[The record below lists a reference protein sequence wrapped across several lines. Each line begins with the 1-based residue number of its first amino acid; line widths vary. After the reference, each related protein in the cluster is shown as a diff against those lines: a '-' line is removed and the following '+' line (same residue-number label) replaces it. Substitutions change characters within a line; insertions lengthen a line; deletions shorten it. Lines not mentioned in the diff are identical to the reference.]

1 MRVGRTAERALVPPI
16 AVLFGLNLV
25 DELDRLAFAA
35 LTPELRDAFG
45 LSDSQVVGIGAL
57 AGLFIMLGALPVGW
71 LGDRHPRMRIV
82 ILMALLWSAMSV
94 LTAVAWA
101 VWVLVVARALSGIAR
116 TSSEVVHPSLIVD
129 YYEPVA
135 QPRAFRI
142 HRLAAPVSTTFA
154 LVIGGLGAWLGW
166 RWTFALVAV
175 PTWLLVLAALTVRE
189 PPRTSLGR
197 PVSDTAEPASRQES
211 EGVWSVLRQ
220 ALRIR
225 TLRRLWGSA
234 FLLGGTFIANT
245 QLLSLFFEREHDFG
259 AFGRGAVQGLY
270 GAGMVVGILVGAR
283 LATRIIVRDDWG
295 RLTGLIGAGVA
306 VMALALLLLSVT
318 PWTPLALAECVLLGV
333 GMGSYQPAFYPLL
346 GQVVPAAT
354 RSRTFGWTLLV
365 TGLGAGIAVPLARVG
380 ELTSYRVTFGVLA
393 CCVVAGA
400 LVIASARRSVAA
412 DIAAAAGGAVGSTSA
427 APAPPV

>member
-1 MRVGRTAERALVPPI
+1 MPPI

-82 ILMALLWSAMSV
+82 IVMALLWSAMSV
-94 LTAVAWA
+94 LTALAWA

-129 YYEPVA
+129 LYEPVA

-142 HRLAAPVSTTFA
+142 HRLAAPVSTAFA

-175 PTWLLVLAALTVRE
+175 PTWLLVLAAFTVRE

-197 PVSDTAEPASRQES
+197 PVAVAAAGAGGPGLWA
-211 EGVWSVLRQ
+211 VLGQ

-245 QLLSLFFEREHDFG
+245 QLLSLFFEREHGFG
-259 AFGRGAVQGLY
+259 AFGRGSVQGLY
-270 GAGMVVGILVGAR
+270 GAGMVIGILIGAR
-283 LATRIIVRDDWG
+283 LATRIIARDEWG
-295 RLTGLIGAGVA
+295 RLTALIGAGVA
-306 VMALALLLLSVT
+306 VMSVALLLLSVT
-318 PWTPLALAECVLLGV
+318 PWAPLALAECVLLGI

-346 GQVVPAAT
+346 GQVVPAET

-380 ELTSYRVTFGVLA
+380 ELTSYRVTFAVLA
-393 CCVVAGA
+393 ACVVAGA
-400 LVIASARRSVAA
+400 LVIASARRGVAA
-412 DIAAAAGGAVGSTSA
+412 DIAAAAGRTVGSTSA
-427 APAPPV
+427 SPGPPV

>member
-1 MRVGRTAERALVPPI
+1 MPPI

-94 LTAVAWA
+94 LTALAWA

-142 HRLAAPVSTTFA
+142 HRLAAPVSTAFA

-175 PTWLLVLAALTVRE
+175 PTWLLVLAAFTVHE

-197 PVSDTAEPASRQES
+197 PVVGES
-211 EGVWSVLRQ
+211 VGAGSPGLWSVLRQ
-220 ALRIR
+220 AMRIR

-245 QLLSLFFEREHDFG
+245 QLLSLFFEREHGFG
-259 AFGRGAVQGLY
+259 AFGRGTVQGLY

-295 RLTGLIGAGVA
+295 RLTALIGAGVA
-306 VMALALLLLSVT
+306 VMSLALLLLSVT
-318 PWTPLALAECVLLGV
+318 PWTPLALAECVLLGI

-346 GQVVPAAT
+346 GQVVPAET

-380 ELTSYRVTFGVLA
+380 ELTSYRVTFAVLA

-412 DIAAAAGGAVGSTSA
+412 DVAAAAGRPVGPGVA
-427 APAPPV
+427 ASPPLA

>member
-1 MRVGRTAERALVPPI
+1 MPPI

-35 LTPELRDAFG
+35 LTPELRDAFA
-45 LSDSQVVGIGAL
+45 LSDSQVVAIGAL
-57 AGLFIMLGALPVGW
+57 AGLCIMLGALPVGW
-71 LGDRHPRMRIV
+71 LGDRYPRMHV
-82 ILMALLWSAMSV
+82 VVLMALLWSAMSV

-116 TSSEVVHPSLIVD
+116 TSSEVVHPSLLVD

-142 HRLAAPVSTTFA
+142 HRLAAPISTAFA
-154 LVIGGLGAWLGW
+154 LVIGALGALVGW

-189 PPRTSLGR
+189 PPRTARPVLDLGR
-197 PVSDTAEPASRQES
+197 GGP
-211 EGVWSVLRQ
+211 GVWSVLVQ

-234 FLLGGTFIANT
+234 FLLGATFIANT
-245 QLLSLFFEREHDFG
+245 QLLSLFFEREHGYG

-270 GAGMVVGILVGAR
+270 GLGMVVGILIGAR
-283 LATRIIVRDDWG
+283 VATRIIFRDDWA
-295 RLTGLIGAGVA
+295 RLPVLIGTGVA
-306 VMALALLLLSVT
+306 VMSLALLLLSVT
-318 PWTPLALAECVLLGV
+318 AWAPLALAECVLLGI

-346 GQVVPAAT
+346 ARVVPAET

-365 TGLGAGIAVPLARVG
+365 TGLGAGLAVPLARIG
-380 ELTSYRVTFGVLA
+380 ELTSYRLTYAVFAASVL
-393 CCVVAGA
+393 AGA
-400 LVIASARRSVAA
+400 LVVASARRSVPA
-412 DIAAAAGGAVGSTSA
+412 DIAAAAGATVEPGSA
-427 APAPPV
+427 AQPPLV

>member
-1 MRVGRTAERALVPPI
+1 MRRTAERALVPPI
-16 AVLFGLNLV
+16 AILFGLNLV

-71 LGDRHPRMRIV
+71 LGDRLPRMRV
-82 ILMALLWSAMSV
+82 VVVMALLWSAMSV
-94 LTAVAWA
+94 LTALAWA
-101 VWVLVVARALSGIAR
+101 VWVLIVARALSGIAR

-129 YYEPVA
+129 LYEPVA

-142 HRLAAPVSTTFA
+142 HRLAAPISTSFA

-175 PTWLLVLAALTVRE
+175 PTWVLVLAALTVRE
-189 PPRTSLGR
+189 PPRTTRSVLDLGGGG
-197 PVSDTAEPASRQES
+197 P
-211 EGVWSVLRQ
+211 GLWSVLRQ

-259 AFGRGAVQGLY
+259 AFGRGTVQGLY
-270 GAGMVVGILVGAR
+270 GIGMVVGILVGAR
-283 LATRIIVRDDWG
+283 LATRIVSRDDWG
-295 RLTGLIGAGVA
+295 RLTALIGAGVA

-318 PWTPLALAECVLLGV
+318 PWTPLALVECVLLGV

-346 GQVVPAAT
+346 GQVVPAQT

-365 TGLGAGIAVPLARVG
+365 TGLGAGLAIPLARVG
-380 ELTSYRVTFGVLA
+380 EVTSYRVTFGVLA
-393 CCVVAGA
+393 ACVLAGA
-400 LVIASARRSVAA
+400 LVIASARRSVAD
-412 DIAAAAGGAVGSTSA
+412 DIAAAAGPLVGPGT
-427 APAPPV
+427 PAPTPLV

>member
-1 MRVGRTAERALVPPI
+1 MPPI

-94 LTAVAWA
+94 LTALAWA

-129 YYEPVA
+129 LYEPVA

-142 HRLAAPVSTTFA
+142 HRLAAPISTAFA

-189 PPRTSLGR
+189 PPRTALGR
-197 PVSDTAEPASRQES
+197 PVPADAVEA
-211 EGVWSVLRQ
+211 GGPGLWTVLRQ

-245 QLLSLFFEREHDFG
+245 QLLSLFFEREHGFG
-259 AFGRGAVQGLY
+259 AFGRGTVQGLY
-270 GAGMVVGILVGAR
+270 GAGMVIGILVGAR
-283 LATRIIVRDDWG
+283 LATRIVYRDDWG
-295 RLTGLIGAGVA
+295 RLTALIGAGVA
-306 VMALALLLLSVT
+306 VMAAALLLLSVT
-318 PWTPLALAECVLLGV
+318 PWAPVAMAECVLLGL

-346 GQVVPAAT
+346 GQVVPAET

-380 ELTSYRVTFGVLA
+380 EVSSYRVTFAVLA
-393 CCVVAGA
+393 GCVVAGA
-400 LVIASARRSVAA
+400 LVIASARRGVAA
-412 DIAAAAGGAVGSTSA
+412 DIAAAAGHPAGSTSA
-427 APAPPV
+427 APGPPV